1 MKTAHTMPFGPRL
14 LDDGGAEFRLWAPGA
29 QRVELL
35 LWPAD
40 DPTSD
45 AQEEPLEPT
54 GQGWHSRVVERAQ
67 PGDLY
72 AFRIDGDLEVP
83 DPASRHNPADVH
95 GPSALVD
102 PLAFDWQPREAQWA
116 GRPLHEAVFYEIHVG
131 TFTREGTFA
140 AVQDR
145 LDHLARLGVTA
156 IELMPVADFPGHF
169 GWGYDGVL
177 PFAPESRYGTPADL
191 KALVQAAHA
200 RQMMV
205 FLDVVYNH
213 FGPDGNYLPTYA
225 PPFFTEH
232 HHTPWGAAIGL
243 EGREARPVRDFF
255 LHNAL
260 YWLEEFRFDGLRVD
274 AAHALI
280 DDSPVH
286 WLKEMAGTVHRH
298 FARAGRQVHL
308 VMEHEHNPA
317 RLLDPRH
324 REARIDAQWNDD
336 FHHALHVMLTGED
349 EGYYKPYLRHPAL
362 APVELLAR
370 TLAEG
375 YAFQGEP
382 MAARGDSGP
391 SRGEPSAHL
400 PPSCFVHFLQNH
412 DHIGNRARGERLATL
427 VSPPALRAAT
437 ALLLLAP
444 QPPLLFMGEEFG
456 AKTPFLFFADHRGEL
471 GEAVREGR
479 RREFAHFAEFTDP
492 ARRATIPDPIKPSTF
507 EASQLVWEDFDT
519 APHQAQ
525 LELHRLLLDVRFND
539 VVPRLPMLLPGTGRW
554 QRYGDQNAFEVRWQL
569 DDGSALLLRA
579 NFGTRP
585 IETPMERIDT
595 LFQLADTPR
604 QLGPWDVQLLLE
616 RA

>member
-1 MKTAHTMPFGPRL
+1 MKSVHAMPFGARV
-14 LDDGGAEFRLWAPGA
+14 LDEGGAEFRLWAPGA
-29 QRVELL
+29 REVALRR
-35 LWPAD
+35 WPGD
-40 DPTSD
+40 DPQAEADTIPM
-45 AQEEPLEPT
+45 ETT
-54 GQGWHSRVVERAQ
+54 GQGWHSLVVEAAQ

-72 AFRIDGDLEVP
+72 AFRIDGEVEVP
-83 DPASRHNPADVH
+83 DPASRHNPGDVH

-102 PLAFDWQPREAQWA
+102 PTAFEWHEHEARWS

-131 TFTREGTFA
+131 SFTREGTFA

-177 PFAPESRYGTPADL
+177 PFAPESRYGTPSDL

-213 FGPDGNYLPTYA
+213 FGPDGNHLHRYA
-225 PPFFTEH
+225 PQFFTER
-232 HHTPWGAAIGL
+232 HHTPWGAAIAL
-243 EGREARPVRDFF
+243 EGRQARPVRDFF
-255 LHNAL
+255 IHNAL
-260 YWLEEFRFDGLRVD
+260 YWLEEFHIDGLRLD

-280 DDSPVH
+280 DDSPTH
-286 WLKEMAGTVHRH
+286 WLRELATTVHRH
-298 FARAGRQVHL
+298 FARSPRQVHL

-317 RLLDPRH
+317 RLLDPRLGD
-324 REARIDAQWNDD
+324 ARIDAQWNDD
-336 FHHALHVMLTGED
+336 FHHALHVLLTGED
-349 EGYYKPYLRHPAL
+349 EGYYGPYRHHPTL
-362 APVELLAR
+362 APVALLAR

-382 MAARGDSGP
+382 MGRDGRP
-391 SRGEPSAHL
+391 RGEPSGHL
-400 PPSCFVHFLQNH
+400 PPTCFIHFLQNH

-427 VSPPALRAAT
+427 VPLAALRAAT

-444 QPPLLFMGEEFG
+444 QPPMLFMGEEFG
-456 AKTPFLFFADHRGEL
+456 SRTPFLYFADHRGEL
-471 GEAVREGR
+471 GDAVREGR
-479 RREFAHFAEFTDP
+479 RREFAHFAEFSDP
-492 ARRATIPDPIKPSTF
+492 ARRTLIPDPVKPATF

-519 APHQAQ
+519 APAQAM

-539 VVPRLPMLLPGTGRW
+539 VVPRLPMLVPGSGQW
-554 QRYGDQNAFEVRWQL
+554 QRHGSGPAFEVSWRL

-579 NFGTRP
+579 NFAAQP
-585 IETPMERIDT
+585 VEVPMDGLTT

-604 QLGPWDVQLLLE
+604 RLGPWDVQLLLS
-616 RA
+616 RR